1 MELLTNVETSGYKLK
16 SILAL
21 RTHINTRVLDLTKG
35 LKSKVGRTPAC
46 VKTCKGDRTPTASR
60 QASRHE
66 TKKTIADVSIM
77 TQIGVRRF
85 S

>member
-1 MELLTNVETSGYKLK
+1 VKWQQKFRLFDQSEV
-16 SILAL
+16 
-21 RTHINTRVLDLTKG
+21 RKG
-35 LKSKVGRTPAC
+35 G
-46 VKTCKGDRTPTASR
+46 RTPTASR

-66 TKKTIADVSIM
+66 TKKAKADVNIM